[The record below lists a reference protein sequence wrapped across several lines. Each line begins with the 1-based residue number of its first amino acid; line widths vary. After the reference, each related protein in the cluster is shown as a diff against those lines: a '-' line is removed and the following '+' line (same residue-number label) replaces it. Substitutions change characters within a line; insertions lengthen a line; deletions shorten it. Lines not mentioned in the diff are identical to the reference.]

1 MNTHIFKKIDSF
13 YLLAKKMGSDQIL
26 RSFLDL
32 EVSISLPLSISHGV
46 DMNHLTEAQDVS
58 SIEPIHW
65 CYNDEIFAR
74 ASLIKPCIKIP
85 HPWTILADMTS
96 SIEAQKSLL
105 IIGPPAGITN
115 DMNLL
120 TSLRKKGIHSGDILI
135 KKRGETSKSE
145 DFWKQEGFGIVS
157 AGKSDSG
164 FYKRLFEVISKYESI
179 LSCSMSSAL
188 IFAASLGK
196 KCSVV
201 DDFHM
206 VTYEL
211 ADFKNFINF
220 KGSAAKEFLS
230 ILDSGSLANLQN
242 FSQNLLGI
250 QYLGSPASMK
260 SKLISKLDRIDSP
273 IHHSQHDFLI
283 TKKLLEYISIKFNK
297 PSLINMSFNSIS
309 KKIFNP
315 KVSVISKNE
324 ISIYKHGISNTNFT
338 SQTISYISGV
348 TEPGRAID

>member
-1 MNTHIFKKIDSF
+1 MNTHIFKKIDAF
-13 YLLAKKMGSDQIL
+13 YPLAKKMGSDQIL

-32 EVSISLPLSISHGV
+32 DISLPLPLSISHGV

-85 HPWTILADMTS
+85 HPWTILADITS
-96 SIEAQKSLL
+96 SIKVQKSLL
-105 IIGPPAGITN
+105 IIGPPAGKTN

-120 TSLRKKGIHSGDILI
+120 TSLKKKGIHGGDILI

-145 DFWKQEGFGIVS
+145 DFWKHEGFGIVS

-164 FYKRLFEVISKYESI
+164 FYKRLFEIISKYESI

-196 KCSVV
+196 QCSVV

-211 ADFKNFINF
+211 ADFANFINF
-220 KGSAAKEFLS
+220 KGSAARDFLS
-230 ILDSGSLANLQN
+230 ILDNGSSANLQN

-250 QYLGSPASMK
+250 QYLGSQAIMK
-260 SKLISKLDRIDSP
+260 DKLITKLNRIENP
-273 IHHSQHDFLI
+273 IHHSKHDFLI
-283 TKKLLEYISIKFNK
+283 TKKLLEYISIKLNK
-297 PSLINMSFNSIS
+297 PSLINMSFESIS

-324 ISIYKHGISNTNFT
+324 ISIYKYGISSKNFT
-338 SQTISYISGV
+338 SKTISYVSGI